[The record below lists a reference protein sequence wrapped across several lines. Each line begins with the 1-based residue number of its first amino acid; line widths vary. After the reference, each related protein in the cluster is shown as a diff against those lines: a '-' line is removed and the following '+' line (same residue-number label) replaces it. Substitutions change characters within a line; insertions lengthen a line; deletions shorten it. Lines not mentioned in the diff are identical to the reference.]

1 MSKNKTVFSSLAA
14 LCLISTL
21 SAQNLVKNA
30 DFNLYPDK
38 VGPEFR
44 TNGGKAE
51 LHTEDLTW
59 NRCGKLII
67 DKIRKSG
74 QYDAFGCGCWIGG
87 SFSDNK
93 HPGGFPCK
101 PDTTYDFSID
111 IKGTVDSAGISFTQ
125 WNKGQTLWHGKSY
138 PTSVGHFKVQDQWTH
153 YKGSFTT
160 KPGAVHACLSLTLWG
175 NSKYG
180 PLKSKA
186 GDYVLFD
193 NIVIQER
200 KRPSLSSQTPAPK
213 NAVVKPMKII
223 SADGTAYNDFHIY
236 KKTDAS
242 VAATEFKV
250 SMDQENFIIS
260 FVCHEPLKIMPA
272 PSAQK
277 LWNGDVFEVFFGPG
291 SNDRQHT
298 QLAVSANGLKFS
310 SIGQGFKEL
319 PWEAKTKIENGKWSG
334 ELRIPYKSLGW
345 KKTSAGQLIPFNAGR
360 YRAAARELICWGNA
374 VEGFADLANSGKLY
388 CGSFPEGMTRAAFE
402 AEAARKAAAAV
413 QAKLDSV
420 RNAKILAAPVG
431 ITDDFSLPYL
441 PDALFN
447 PVAKIE
453 LRAAVNEI
461 KPLPLALMNNTD
473 QVRSYRITVE
483 IPKAKAP
490 DWHNGKLFPGVTYRQ
505 GIRFRD
511 NEQGTSA
518 IFDPLVE
525 LGPARIV
532 TAGPKE
538 ALLLWFDFDTAKL
551 NPGAY
556 EGRIR
561 IVTLNGK
568 GRFTKRGPG
577 YGNLNYD
584 GDMKDIPVKLTVND
598 FELSMDPAIPADFF
612 SPAPND
618 SVIRLQSEAGQ
629 RIFAIN
635 PWSLKYPI
643 RDGKM
648 VPEAPVAEKQI
659 EFVKSKGFNR
669 FFIGFSCRD
678 VFLQLYG
685 KKNSS
690 LWTEWI
696 KTTGL
701 LLKKHNIQ
709 PEKCFIEIYDEPDP
723 KRLPDILESLKEARK
738 ANPGFKLTITLGAH
752 IMSPVDMAKIAPL
765 VDHWILWS
773 YGYFSQSGHLAFI
786 NKEKK
791 RGVTFAHYTCSTN
804 IRTSLAREF
813 RRNAWF
819 GEYHRLQ
826 GNAMFIA
833 VSSLSNCI
841 WKGLPKGSLIYYSGD
856 DAAQPSVRYMSV
868 RQGMTDVKYLQKL
881 REVGKDS
888 PEAQAFLKT
897 AAKRV
902 VVDFAHDASMPD
914 RVREEAA
921 AMILELLEQN
931 GKR

>member
-1 MSKNKTVFSSLAA
+1 MTKIKTVFSFLAA

-21 SAQNLVKNA
+21 SAQNLVRNA

-74 QYDAFGCGCWIGG
+74 QYEAFGCGCWIGG
-87 SFSDNK
+87 AFSDNK
-93 HPGGFPCK
+93 KPGGFPCK
-101 PDTTYDFSID
+101 PGTTYDFSID

-138 PTSVGHFKVQDQWTH
+138 PTSVGHFKVQEQWTH

-160 KPGAVHACLSLTLWG
+160 RPGAVHACLALTLWG

-180 PLKSKA
+180 PLKSKT

-193 NIVIQER
+193 NIVIRER
-200 KRPSLSSQTPAPK
+200 KRPDLSSPAPK
-213 NAVVKPMKII
+213 KAVIKPMKII
-223 SADGTAYNDFHIY
+223 SADGTMYNDFHIY
-236 KKTDAS
+236 KKTDVSA
-242 VAATEFKV
+242 AATEFQV
-250 SMDQENFIIS
+250 SLDQENFIIT
-260 FVCHEPLKIMPA
+260 FVCHEPLKIMTA
-272 PSAQK
+272 ASVQK
-277 LWNGDVFEVFFGPG
+277 LWSGDVFEVFFGPG
-291 SNDRQHT
+291 CNDRQHT

-319 PWEAKTKIENGKWSG
+319 PWEARTRIENGKWSG
-334 ELRIPYKSLGW
+334 ELRIPFQSIGW
-345 KKTSAGQLIPFNAGR
+345 KKPSAGQLIPFNAGR
-360 YRAAARELICWGNA
+360 YRAAAKELICWGNA
-374 VEGFADLANSGKLY
+374 TEGFADLANSGKLY
-388 CGSFPEGMTRAAFE
+388 CGSFPKGMTRAAFE
-402 AEAARKAAAAV
+402 AEEARKAAAAV

-420 RNAKILAAPVG
+420 RDAKILAAPVG

-441 PDALFN
+441 PDALFD
-447 PVAKIE
+447 PVSKIE

-473 QVRSYRITVE
+473 QVRSYRISAE
-483 IPKAKAP
+483 IPQEKAR

-505 GIRFRD
+505 AIRFRD

-538 ALLLWFDFDTAKL
+538 AILLWFDFDTANLK
-551 NPGAY
+551 PGIY

-568 GRFTKRGPG
+568 GRFAKRGTG
-577 YGNLNYD
+577 YGHLNYD

-598 FELSMDPAIPADFF
+598 FELSKNPAIPADFF

-618 SVIRLQSEAGQ
+618 SVIKLQAEAGQ
-629 RIFAIN
+629 RIFGIN

-648 VPEAPVAEKQI
+648 VPEAPAAEKQI

-669 FFIGFSCRD
+669 FFIGFSCKN

-685 KKNSS
+685 KKNASR
-690 LWTEWI
+690 WGEWI
-696 KTTGL
+696 RTTGQL
-701 LLKKHNIQ
+701 MKKHDIL
-709 PEKCFIEIYDEPDP
+709 PEKCFMEIYDEPDP
-723 KRLPDILESLKEARK
+723 KILPDILETLREARE
-738 ANPGFKLTITLGAH
+738 ANPGFKLSITLGAH
-752 IMSPVDMAKIAPL
+752 IMSPEEMEKIAPF
-765 VDHWILWS
+765 VDDWTLWS
-773 YGYFSQSGHLAFI
+773 YGYFSRPEHLAFI
-786 NKEKK
+786 AGEKK
-791 RGVTFAHYTCSTN
+791 RGVTFGHYTCSTS
-804 IRTSLAREF
+804 IRSSLAREF

-819 GEYHRLQ
+819 GEYHQLQ
-826 GNAMFIA
+826 SNAMFVA
-833 VSSLSNCI
+833 FSGLVNCA
-841 WKGLPKGSLIYYSGD
+841 WKGLPEGSLIYFAGED
-856 DAAQPSVRYMSV
+856 DIAQPSVRYMAV
-868 RQGMTDVKYLQKL
+868 RQGMTDVKYLAKL

-888 PEAQAFLKT
+888 PEAQKFLKT

-914 RVREEAA
+914 KVREEAA
-921 AMILELLEQN
+921 QLILKLQN
-931 GKR
+931 R